1 MLGLSVD
8 TDILYAGMNENNNI
22 SHYSVEDLRYV
33 DTTPLNSPYIAQEN
47 ELIELKSVSSLFIV
61 LFIECTMAY
70 YIIRLDKSSIC
81 SFHFQAS
88 FYFLIARKMN
98 YLLSWNKLNLGF
110 QIR

>member
-1 MLGLSVD
+1 MVPGVR
-8 TDILYAGMNENNNI
+8 INEVLL
-22 SHYSVEDLRYV
+22 YSVLFV
-33 DTTPLNSPYIAQEN
+33 SP
-47 ELIELKSVSSLFIV
+47 
-61 LFIECTMAY
+61 MAY